1 MRVRF
6 DFSARV
12 GHGDCQAAVRHHR
25 QINYVVPYECGFAG
39 IQSSPTQYLFEHGPL
54 VLNALINIIQ
64 LQIASA
70 EGHGFRDPLRD
81 QPRLD
86 SGQASE

>member
-12 GHGDCQAAVRHHR
+12 GHGDCQAAVPHHR

-39 IQSSPTQYLFEHGPL
+39 IQSSLTQYLFEHGQLAPNSL
-54 VLNALINIIQ
+54 VNVIQ
-64 LQIASA
+64 LRIASA

-81 QPRLD
+81 QPCLD